1 MDGRP
6 TASDVHQAF
15 DPARLT
21 QARHLAGMTKREVAE
36 AAGVT
41 PAAIGQFEA
50 GIVRPRPDLLVLL
63 ARGLSVPVQF
73 FLAGRPRAH
82 VDGSMAHFRSLR
94 STRAYQRN
102 KAIGQ
107 VQQVWELTHAL
118 EERIQFPLL
127 DLPGL
132 SEDDDAGS
140 PQLAAQ
146 ALRQQWSLGSGP
158 ISHVVRHLESRGI
171 IVVSPPPDPDSATVD
186 AFSTPC
192 EPRPIIV
199 LTSNRSDDVY
209 RHRFTAAH
217 ELGHLVLHADTRAGD
232 LQQEREADAF
242 AAEFLTPRASI
253 AAQLPARADL
263 GRLAELQR
271 VWGVSVSSL
280 LYRCREVGLLSDSA
294 ASRAYQ
300 KLSAL
305 RGQPGFRGEP
315 VSGYPGEQ
323 PTLLQQAFDLAV
335 TKTGLT
341 IPDLATEL
349 GWRPARVRELL
360 GRPDQRPALRLVL

>member
-1 MDGRP
+1 MDSRP

-21 QARHLAGMTKREVAE
+21 QARHLAGMTKRHVAE
-36 AAGVT
+36 AVGVT

-50 GIVRPRPDLLVLL
+50 GIARPRPDLVALL
-63 ARGLSVPVQF
+63 AVCLSVPAQF

-94 STRAYQRN
+94 STRSYQRN

-107 VQQVWELTHAL
+107 VQQAWELTHAL
-118 EERIQFPLL
+118 EERVQLPAV
-127 DLPGL
+127 DLPGF
-132 SEDDDAGS
+132 SDDDDDVVEG

-146 ALRQQWSLGSGP
+146 SLRQRWDLGSGP
-158 ISHVVRHLESRGI
+158 ISHLVRHLESRGV
-171 IVVSPPPDPDSATVD
+171 IVVSPPPDPDSTTVD

-199 LTSNRSDDVY
+199 LTQNRFDDVY

-217 ELGHLVLHADTRAGD
+217 ELGHLVLHADTWAGD

-253 AAQLPARADL
+253 RPHLPARTDL
-263 GRLAELQR
+263 SQLAELQR

-294 ASRAYQ
+294 AGRAYQ
-300 KLSAL
+300 RLNAL
-305 RGQPGFRGEP
+305 RGEPGFRGEP

-323 PTLLQQAFDLAV
+323 PALLQQAFELA
-335 TKTGLT
+335 GLT
-341 IPDLATEL
+341 IPELAAEL
-349 GWRPARVRELL
+349 AWRPARVRELL
-360 GRPDQRPALRLVL
+360 GKPDHQPALRLVP